1 MMASAKGYSNG
12 VAVGTAA
19 TTTAAAAAAAVNA
32 PPERLK
38 SNTLDSVL
46 ETTWEAGDL
55 VFRELDG

>member
-1 MMASAKGYSNG
+1 MASAKGYSNG

-19 TTTAAAAAAAVNA
+19 TTAAADAAAAAVNA